1 MKITTQCQN
10 MLCINFFKKA
20 DWSNMKKNKRKKTK
34 NYTNEGWTTIDFK
47 KCNDSGMSMINT
59 DLEPPSNSRCIGL
72 IVFLM
77 VWRFW
82 IRFPVLWPV
91 VGSLNISYRVR
102 YIVFYCS
109 CKQIMV
115 FIIHYTICEN
125 GVIYCFITSKRN
137 EFFFT
142 YSTIE
147 DHEETNTCSFHIFL
161 VLNSTLSVSMLLIL
175 KDFSK
180 CVNNLIKCNI
190 KISCISLH
198 KFGPFSFLFLSF
210 LSHILQC

>member
-1 MKITTQCQN
+1 
-10 MLCINFFKKA
+10 
-20 DWSNMKKNKRKKTK
+20 MKKNKRKKTK

-115 FIIHYTICEN
+115 FVIHYTICEN

-137 EFFFT
+137 EFFLHIQRLKTMKKQIRVAFT
-142 YSTIE
+142 Y
-147 DHEETNTCSFHIFL
+147 FL
-161 VLNSTLSVSMLLIL
+161 Y
-175 KDFSK
+175 
-180 CVNNLIKCNI
+180 
-190 KISCISLH
+190 
-198 KFGPFSFLFLSF
+198 
-210 LSHILQC
+210 